1 MDAKTQTQRQYS
13 YSQVKK
19 KKQVIQDIKKE
30 VLPDILTIKIKKEE
44 EDAIF
49 QNKIGPKKKKKN
61 RNEKND

>member
-30 VLPDILTIKIKKEE
+30 VLPDILTFKIKKEE

-49 QNKIGPKKKKKN
+49 QNKIGPKKN